1 MVHTLKILS
10 FSHPIF
16 NPSQKNIS
24 KLSPRNRRWE
34 KWYRDRLF
42 KGPFLKFKKWVFAA
56 LSIFTVLAAVLG
68 GELLFALEFLPFVL
82 LLTLLSYILYV
93 SRAVWAYFRLNRV
106 SVKVAEEMG
115 LDREEMDVIRH
126 YLRHSLIRFI
136 ILQMF
141 IIIFIFVLIIW
152 LLIAFNA

>member
-1 MVHTLKILS
+1 SVEYTTANNFFKKQSIKNMVHTLKILS

-56 LSIFTVLAAVLG
+56 LSIFTVLAAVWC
-68 GELLFALEFLPFVL
+68 GEILCLLRLLPFVL
-82 LLTLLSYILYV
+82 LLT
-93 SRAVWAYFRLNRV
+93 
-106 SVKVAEEMG
+106 
-115 LDREEMDVIRH
+115 
-126 YLRHSLIRFI
+126 
-136 ILQMF
+136 
-141 IIIFIFVLIIW
+141 
-152 LLIAFNA
+152 